1 MVEQITE
8 KGWNTAFFITDKDD
22 AEADRI
28 KILKYILDHGL
39 HVNHVS
45 ESGKTILV
53 NARINDLNNIE
64 QLSSQ
69 KIPVS
74 LGTTRQI
81 SFE

>member
-1 MVEQITE
+1 MLI
-8 KGWNTAFFITDKDD
+8 
-22 AEADRI
+22 
-28 KILKYILDHGL
+28 DHGL